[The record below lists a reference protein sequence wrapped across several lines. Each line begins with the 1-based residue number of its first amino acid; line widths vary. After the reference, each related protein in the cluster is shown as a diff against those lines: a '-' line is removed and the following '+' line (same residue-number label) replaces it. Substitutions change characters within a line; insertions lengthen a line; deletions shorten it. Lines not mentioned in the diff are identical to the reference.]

1 MEKIKIVRG
10 MVLVALT
17 SATGVASAT
26 ITGPV
31 VVNFEQSG
39 QAKYTGA
46 ANLNPLLAAP
56 TGFTTCTGTGGSGCY
71 SQNGIVVG
79 TTYDP
84 TDSADHF
91 HRNSDDHLDGG
102 ATGTG
107 YTLAQLGNFSAGTF
121 SDANGI
127 YIRAA
132 DQSAFSLTSLVFN
145 ASFTPTDPA
154 TNPIYGANPYI
165 DGNGILQ
172 PQGSTYD
179 VNGNYVPDPT
189 VTPAANDQWEILGFS
204 NALNPTLAQDTQ
216 GASTTVNPVTGT
228 TANLLPEVGGNGPV
242 YSDLVATQF
251 VANGFNGVV
260 TLNSSFQDVSAI
272 WIVKEGYPETPT
284 NGIAFRAY
292 VDNLQFN
299 AAVMPAAVPVPGAV
313 WLFATGFA
321 GLFSFGKRKNKI

>member
-1 MEKIKIVRG
+1 MEKIKIVRS
-10 MVLVALT
+10 MMLFALT
-17 SATGVASAT
+17 SAAGAASA
-26 ITGPV
+26 ITGPA

-39 QAKYTGA
+39 QAKYTGG
-46 ANLNPLLAAP
+46 ANLAAP
-56 TGFTTCTGTGGSGCY
+56 APGSATCSTGTGQSGCY
-71 SQNGIVVG
+71 AQNGMVVG
-79 TTYDP
+79 TVYDP
-84 TDSADHF
+84 TDNANHF

-102 ATGTG
+102 ASGTG
-107 YTLAQLGNFSAGTF
+107 YTLSQLGAYSAGTF

-132 DQSAFSLTSLVFN
+132 DQSAFSMTSLIFN

-154 TNPIYGANPYI
+154 TNPIYGANPYL

-179 VNGNYVPDPT
+179 ANGNFVPNPS

-204 NALNPTLAQDTQ
+204 KALNPTLAQDTQ
-216 GASTTVNPVTGT
+216 GSSSAVNPVTGT

-242 YSDLVATQF
+242 YSDLVATQY
-251 VANGFNGVV
+251 VANGFNGLL
-260 TLNSSFQDVSAI
+260 TLNSSFQNVSAI
-272 WIVKEGYPETPT
+272 WIFKEGYPEAPT

-299 AAVMPAAVPVPGAV
+299 SAVIPTTVPVPGAV

-321 GLFSFGKRKNKI
+321 GLLSFGKRKGKI